1 MCGEHPVASPR
12 VLRLRN
18 AAESVRRITAPA
30 RGAPRFTRQIADDR
44 RLALVEATI
53 ASLKRSGYEG
63 LSVRRIAAAA
73 GVSFGL
79 VNHHFPRKDVLVAEA
94 YRHFHRQ
101 LLDTFESAV
110 AQAPDDPRSRLQA
123 FVAATF
129 APPNLARDVLNAW
142 LVFWSLH
149 RHSAPI
155 RRAHRDTYGSYVEL
169 VGKLLSELEQHSGRF
184 RLPPRLAAIGLTA
197 LLDGLWLECCLDP
210 EPFSPRDAVNVC
222 TAWLDGLQQGG
233 LVDRQRLRG
242 RPIRGRGA

>member
-1 MCGEHPVASPR
+1 
-12 VLRLRN
+12 VLRLRTD
-18 AAESVRRITAPA
+18 ADAVRRQSASV
-30 RGAPRFTRQIADDR
+30 GGGPRYTRQIADDR
-44 RLALVEATI
+44 RLALIEATI

-79 VNHHFPRKDVLVAEA
+79 VNHHFPRKDVLVADA

-101 LLDTFESAV
+101 LLESFEAAV
-110 AQAPDDPRSRLQA
+110 ARAPADPRSRIRA
-123 FVAATF
+123 FIAATF
-129 APPNLARDVLNAW
+129 APPNLDRDVLNAW

-155 RRAHRDTYGSYVEL
+155 RRAHRDTYSAYVDL
-169 VGKLLSELEQHSGRF
+169 VRGLLDELERKAGPF

-210 EPFSPRDAVNVC
+210 KPIAPRDAVSVC
-222 TAWLDGLQQGG
+222 TAWLAGLN
-233 LVDRQRLRG
+233 
-242 RPIRGRGA
+242 